1 MDIQEF
7 DESKFSIA
15 LSVNYVVYWLVER
28 LSRFGKRN
36 LELSD
41 RFAFQDNS
49 VAVGSAWSPAFCSST
64 KKKPVPQKSE
74 PRIGCGATC
83 RAALL
88 LVASRQLKLL
98 QPPIPRIPCIITS
111 FASHFFPSPF
121 PLIIADRVSIIS
133 SHQFAP
139 RWRKGGDIRSKL
151 QLANCNFSIF
161 IPFAKGEKLSLYVIL
176 GNSILLKILT
186 TVIFS
191 MMRNL

>member
-111 FASHFFPSPF
+111 FASHFFPSHYRGSCFHNFEP
-121 PLIIADRVSIIS
+121 SICASMAQGRGHSLETAI
-133 SHQFAP
+133 
-139 RWRKGGDIRSKL
+139 SKL
-151 QLANCNFSIF
+151 QFFYIYSLCQRRKTFSVRY
-161 IPFAKGEKLSLYVIL
+161 L
-176 GNSILLKILT
+176 
-186 TVIFS
+186 
-191 MMRNL
+191 R